1 MQLKPAP
8 NPLPEGEGEK
18 ELMPKTLRIGV
29 IFGGRSGE
37 HEVSVRSARSVIEA
51 IDKSKYEVVP
61 IAITKEGNW
70 LAPAAAAELLP
81 EKTQRLLSRQQFGDG
96 RDDVAIIGDPSRKG
110 LLTLDDSASPAEKID
125 VVFPVL
131 HGTYGEDGT
140 LQGLLEMA
148 AIPFVGCGTLAS
160 ACGMDKVT
168 MKALFK
174 EAGLPICGYTWLL
187 RSDWENDKD
196 KVTRRIRRE
205 IGFPCFAKPANLGSS
220 VGVSKATD
228 AASLAKAIDLAA
240 RYDRKIIVEEMIDG
254 RELECA
260 VMGNDEPQAS
270 LPGEYVIHEES
281 ARFLDYTEKYSS
293 TGHVEFVV
301 PARIPKSLIKKI
313 QKMAV
318 TAYKAIDAAGLSRVD
333 CFLQKSGEL
342 LVNEINTL
350 PGLTDVSGF
359 PQMWEASGIPFA
371 KVIDHLIEFA
381 IERHRERARNETSI

>member
-1 MQLKPAP
+1 MAK
-8 NPLPEGEGEK
+8 K
-18 ELMPKTLRIGV
+18 LRIGV

-37 HEVSVRSARSVIEA
+37 HEVAIRSARSVIEA

-70 LAPAAAAELLP
+70 LGPAAAIELLP
-81 EKTQRLLSRQQFGDG
+81 AETQRMLSAQKQSGSRA
-96 RDDVAIIGDPSRKG
+96 DVAILGDPSRSG
-110 LLTLDDSASPAEKID
+110 LVRLDANEAAVQQLD

-131 HGTYGEDGT
+131 HGTFGEDGT

-174 EAGLPICGYTWLL
+174 EAGLPICRHTWLL
-187 RSDWENDKD
+187 RSDWENDKN
-196 KVTRRIRRE
+196 KVARRVIRE
-205 IGFPCFAKPANLGSS
+205 IGFPCFIKPANLGSS

-228 AASLAKAIDLAA
+228 KTSLTKAIDLAA
-240 RYDRKIIVEEMIDG
+240 RYDRKIMVEEEIIA
-254 RELECA
+254 REIECA
-260 VMGNDEPQAS
+260 VIGNDEPRAS

-293 TGHVEFVV
+293 TGNVEFIV
-301 PARIPKSLIKKI
+301 PAKIPKATVKKI
-313 QKMAV
+313 QAMAAR
-318 TAYKAIDAAGLSRVD
+318 AYKAIDASGLSRVD
-333 CFLQKSGEL
+333 FFLKPDGEL

-359 PQMWEASGIPFA
+359 PKMWAATGIPFPQ
-371 KVIDHLIEFA
+371 VIDQLIKLA
-381 IERHRERARNETSI
+381 IERHSERARNETSI